1 MKHKYFKSFS
11 FYSFVI
17 TLLSIVFGFS
27 NLNAQINF
35 DQSNLDLNGFPSF
48 QSGITALEF
57 GPDGKLYV
65 AEYTGAIK
73 ILTVEK
79 VAANNYIVQDMEILN
94 ALADIQNHNDDGTLN
109 SSTQRETTGIRVVG
123 TALEPVIYVSSSDIR
138 IGGDVNKGDTNL
150 DTNSGII
157 TRFTQNGTGWT
168 VVDIVRG
175 LPRSEE
181 NHATNGIQF
190 TTIGG
195 IDYLLVAQGGHT
207 NGGGPSNNF
216 AFITEYA
223 LSGAVLSINLTA
235 LEAMPISDDNGRNFI
250 YDLPTVDDP
259 TRANA
264 NGIEDPNDLSY
275 NGVDINDPFGGN
287 DGLNQAKLV
296 QGGPVQIFSPGYRN
310 AYDLVITQS
319 GAVYVTDNGAN
330 VGWGGFPI
338 NEGTPFVNNDY
349 DPNET
354 GGGGISNPAPDGE
367 YINNLDHLELITTNV
382 QNYIF
387 GSYYGGHPNPIRAN
401 PSGAGL
407 YTDDGTN
414 AVFRTKIY
422 DPNADG
428 TDPNTTAN
436 IAEAL
441 PADWPPVPVNLAN
454 PVEGDWRGP
463 GLPNPEGDVDAII
476 TGWGTNT
483 NAIVEYTA
491 GNFEGVM
498 EGDLLAGVNTGVVRR
513 VELEPDGTLETLSS
527 NFLTGLGGN
536 ALGLTAQSEGD
547 IFPGTIWTGTLNGKL
562 IIIEPADAIDCIDP
576 ADPLYDAL
584 ADYDNDGYTNQ
595 DEVDN
600 GTEPCNGGSQP
611 NDFDKSAGAPF
622 VSDLNDPDD
631 DNDGI
636 ADSEDPFQLGDPE
649 SAGSDAFMLP
659 IQNDLLNDQQG
670 IGGIFGLGMTGLMN
684 NGNTGPNWLDWIDR
698 RAEEGAPYDPNEPNI
713 NDVVGG
719 APGIMTSH
727 MRWGTAKGTSNDQEK
742 AYQMGVQVSE
752 ATGNFT
758 VETWMKNFDSNLQLY
773 GNTSAVG
780 GELGLFLGT
789 GFQDNF
795 VQFVIS
801 QDGLSAVQEINDVL
815 DTANAL
821 FLPLAEIDRPSSN
834 LFLYIDVN
842 PVTGVLQ
849 FDYKIEDGIKQTLGT
864 ITATGNTLAAIQ
876 NANTDLAV
884 GFIGTS
890 NTVGVELEG
899 SWEYL
904 KVSTNIP
911 SVVTDIPDL
920 TRYINSNDDVIE
932 LDNYFDDNGGVSNL
946 IYSVQN
952 NSNPSIGAVVN
963 GNELTLSYP
972 GASAIS
978 NITIRATDAE
988 SNNVEQTFEV
998 NVTDSPI
1005 VLYRVNAGGPQLT
1018 ATDGDIDWEQDT
1030 KANNSAYLV
1039 NAGSNQAFAF
1049 NANSGPS
1056 VPTTTP
1062 NTIFKTER
1070 ADSAPGAP
1078 NMTYSFPVSQSGNYE
1093 VRLYMGNG
1101 WEGTS
1106 AAEQRLF
1113 DIQIEGLTYP
1123 ALDNIDLSGTYGHEV
1138 GTLISH
1144 IIPVSDGQI
1153 DIVFLHGAIE
1163 NPMINGIE
1171 ILDASDSET
1180 PIYVADIA
1188 NQRTPVGEQLD
1199 GSLNVICF
1207 GGDGNKSYAAEGLP
1221 PGLVIEPTNGQIGG
1235 TAEVGAELNSPYTV
1249 TITVDD
1255 EDGLTSD
1262 AVSITF
1268 DWVIYEAFSYRVN
1281 VGGNLVTATDTATDW
1296 KFNNT
1301 NGAYTSSMYSV
1312 NTGFSINAL
1321 LQYNKKH
1328 STVPAYIDNT
1338 TFDGIF
1344 GRERYDAVGGEEMEF
1359 KFPLE
1364 NGDYMVNVY
1373 LGNSYEPANE
1383 IGDRIFDISLEGTV
1397 VENDLDI
1404 IAEFGHLKAG
1414 MLSFPVTLSD
1424 GELNLEFLHGVAE
1437 NPILSAIEIIEIDAA
1452 NPTMSIAAIANQTS
1466 DIDAV
1471 VDITASASGG
1481 NAAEDFIYYISGQ
1494 PDGISINSATG
1505 QITGTIATTAS
1516 VGGPNNNGAH
1526 EVVVTAVKR
1535 GSASA
1540 STVFNWNIA
1549 STWVDKDEDE
1559 NYTARHENSF
1569 VQAGDKFYLMGGR
1582 ENAST
1587 IDVYDYT
1594 SDSWN
1599 SLVDSAPFEFNHFQA
1614 TEYQGLIWVIGSFKD
1629 NAFPT
1634 ETPAE
1639 YVWAFDPA
1647 NEEWIQGPEIPTN
1660 RRRGS
1665 AGLVM
1670 YNNKFYVV
1678 AGNTQGHDGGY
1689 VSYFDEYDPATG
1701 IWTPLTDA
1709 PRERDHFAAVVIAD
1723 KLYVSGGRLSGGAGG
1738 VFAPTIDEVD
1748 VYDFTSESWATLPAG
1763 QNIPT
1768 PRGGSS
1774 AVNFNDKLMVIG
1786 GESETAGPALTTV
1799 EEYDPLSQ
1807 TWTTLPGLNFP
1818 RHGTQAIVSGNGIFI
1833 TAGSPV
1839 QGGDN
1844 QKNMEYYG
1852 EDAPVGSPSVA
1863 SDFTIADGLLIADG
1877 ETETIDLDIENG
1889 NVGVIITSMVISGTN
1904 ASDFSIVSGELTN
1917 QLLNP
1922 NTTHP
1927 IEISLFG
1934 TGDNRSAVLTITYG
1948 NGTTKEITLS
1958 NAVNVPEITDPG
1970 TQNNSEGDVV
1980 SLQIDAIGACT
1991 DETYSATGL
2000 PAGLTIDADTGLI
2013 TGTVS
2018 NGGSGTGA
2026 YQEDNGLV
2034 VIEMENLT
2042 YGGNWSEQTAES
2054 GYTGSGYLFNSVD
2067 SFNTP
2072 GVGTIT
2078 TEVEIT
2084 TPGVYRF
2091 QWYNNI
2097 GIIAA
2102 TAASTEHNDA
2112 WLRFGGAD
2120 DFYGAKNVDGSGG
2133 IVYPKG
2139 LGKTPEVEGASA
2151 DGWLKVYTN
2160 TLDWSWSTKTSD
2172 NDAHWVFVEFDNAG
2186 TYTMEIS
2193 SRSDGHLI
2201 DRVALHLVSQNY
2213 DEAQL
2218 FAAAESVQGGGT
2230 NGASGDSPYDV
2241 EVTVTDDCSPSQSN
2255 TVEFV
2260 WNIGEAGNDAPV
2272 AVLESNVISGDAPLT
2287 VNFTGSN
2294 STDDTG
2300 VVEYLWDF
2308 KDGSPT
2314 EAIANPTHTFNT
2326 PGTYEV
2332 ELTVSDGVL
2341 TNTGTLT
2348 ITVNTPANEAPLV
2361 TNPGDQN
2368 NVVGDIVSLQI
2379 IATDADGLI
2388 YSAMNLPDGLTIDVS
2403 AGLISGTITAG
2414 ASANSPFAVDVT
2426 VTDDGSPSE
2435 SSTVSFVWNVTAV
2448 ATNTAPVVTNPGDQ
2462 NGVEGNVV
2470 SLQIEAT
2477 DGEDD
2482 SMTYTASNLP
2492 DGLSIDMSTGLISGT
2507 ITTGA
2512 SANSPFAVDVIVTD
2526 DGSPTEASTIS
2537 FTWTVTDVVVN
2548 LAPVVTNPG
2557 DQNGVEGDVVSLQIE
2572 AVDGEGDGMAYAATN
2587 LPDGLTMDMSTGLIS
2602 GTIAA
2607 GASTNSPFAVDVT
2620 VTDDGSPS
2628 ESNTISFVWNVTDV
2642 AVNLAPVVT
2651 NPGEQNGVEGDV
2663 VSLQIEATDVED
2675 DVLTYTA
2682 SSLPTGLSID
2692 MSTGL
2697 ISGTI
2702 EAGASANSPFAVDIT
2717 VTDDGSPSESSTVS
2731 FVWNVT
2737 DVAVNLAPVVTNLGE
2752 QNGVEGDIVSL
2763 QIEATDVEDDAMTYT
2778 ASNLPAGLSIDMS
2791 TGLIS
2796 GTIEAGASANS
2807 PFAVNVTVTD
2817 DGIPSEASTVSFVWN
2832 VTDVIV
2838 VVNEAPVVTNPGAQ
2852 SGMEGEEVS
2861 FQILATD
2868 DDDLTFTA
2876 DNLPDGLTIDPSTGL
2891 ISGTIAAGASVNSP
2905 YAVIVTVTDDGSPS
2919 ESSTVNFNWNINQN
2933 ETYDATMDNMVISP
2947 NPASENAQVFINLE
2961 VPAPLLGI
2969 YIYDTSGRLVKTY
2982 EYLESFNGN
2991 GSYELYIGDLRNEIY
3006 TVYAYVQG
3014 VDTPLVKKLVVR
3026 N

>member
-1 MKHKYFKSFS
+1 MKQNYFKSFLLNVLML
-11 FYSFVI
+11 FVLGI
-17 TLLSIVFGFS
+17 TQM
-27 NLNAQINF
+27 NAQVNF
-35 DQSNLDLNGFPSF
+35 DQSTLDINGFDSF
-48 QSGITALEF
+48 DSGITALEF

-73 ILTVEK
+73 ILTVDK
-79 VAANNYIVQDMEILN
+79 QAANTYVVTDMEVLN
-94 ALADIQNHNDDGTLN
+94 SITDIQNHNDDGTL
-109 SSTQRETTGIRVVG
+109 SSLTERETTGIRVVG
-123 TALEPVIYVSSSDIR
+123 TAQNPIIYVSSSDIR
-138 IGGDVNKGDTNL
+138 IGGDTDKGDTNL

-157 TRFTQNGTGWT
+157 TRITKTGSVWT
-168 VVDIVRG
+168 AVDIVRG

-190 TTIGG
+190 VTIGG

-223 LSGAVLSINLTA
+223 LSGAILSINLTA
-235 LEAMPISDDNGRNFI
+235 LNALPILTDGNGRNYI
-250 YDLPTVDDP
+250 YDIPTVDDP
-259 TRANA
+259 TRGNA
-264 NGIEDPNDLSY
+264 NGITDPNDLSY
-275 NGVDINDPFGGN
+275 NGIDINDPFGGN

-296 QGGPVQIFSPGYRN
+296 EGGPVQIFAPGYRN

-319 GAVYVTDNGAN
+319 GAVYVTENGAN
-330 VGWGGFPI
+330 VGWGGFPV
-338 NEGTPFVNNDY
+338 NEGTAFVNNDY

-367 YINNLDHLELITTNV
+367 YINNLDHLELITTDI
-382 QNYIF
+382 QNYDF

-401 PSGAGL
+401 PVSAGL
-407 YTDDGTN
+407 YTVDGTN
-414 AVFRTKIY
+414 AFFRTKTY

-436 IAEAL
+436 TAEAL
-441 PADWPPVPVNLAN
+441 PADWPPVPLDLAN

-463 GLPNPEGDVDAII
+463 GLPNPEGPVDAVIAI
-476 TGWGTNT
+476 WGTNT

-491 GNFEGVM
+491 GNFEGAM

-513 VELEPDGTLETLSS
+513 VELEPNGSLETLSS
-527 NFLTGLGGN
+527 NFITGLGGN
-536 ALGLTAQSEGD
+536 ALGLTAQGESD
-547 IFPGTIWTGTLNGKL
+547 IFPGTIWTGTLNGNL

-576 ADPLYDAL
+576 ADPLYDPF

-600 GTEPCNGGSQP
+600 GTQPCNGGSQP

-631 DNDGI
+631 DNDSI
-636 ADSEDPFQLGDPE
+636 ADSDDPFQLGNPE
-649 SAGSDAFMLP
+649 SGGSDAFTLP

-684 NGNTGPNWLDWIDR
+684 NGDTGPNWLDWIDR
-698 RAEEGAPYDPNEPNI
+698 RAEEGDPYDPNEPNI

-742 AYQMGVQVSE
+742 AYQMGVQVSD

-758 VETWMKNFDSNLQLY
+758 IETWMKNFDSNLQLY
-773 GNTSAVG
+773 GNNSAVG

-795 VQFVIS
+795 VQFVIT
-801 QDGLSAVQEINDVL
+801 QDGLSAIQEVNDVL

-821 FLPLAEIDRPSSN
+821 FMPLAEIDRPSVN

-849 FDYKIEDGIKQTLGT
+849 FDYKIENGIKQTLGT
-864 ITATGNTLAAIQ
+864 ITATGSTLAAIQ
-876 NANTDLAV
+876 DANTDLAV

-899 SWEYL
+899 TWEYL

-911 SVVTDIPDL
+911 SIVAELPDL

-932 LDNYFDDNGGVSNL
+932 LDNYFDDNDGVSNL
-946 IYSVQN
+946 TYSVED
-952 NSNPSIGAVVN
+952 NSNSSVGAVVN
-963 GNELTLSYP
+963 GNQLTLTYP
-972 GASAIS
+972 GVSAIS

-988 SNNVEQTFEV
+988 SNIVEQNFEV

-1005 VLYRVNAGGPQLT
+1005 VLYRVNAGGPELT
-1018 ATDGDIDWEQDT
+1018 ATDGDINWEADST
-1030 KANNSAYLV
+1030 SNNSAYLV
-1039 NAGSNQAFAF
+1039 TAGSNQTFSF
-1049 NANSGPS
+1049 NANGGAS
-1056 VPTTTP
+1056 VPNTTP
-1062 NTIFKTER
+1062 NEIFKTER

-1078 NMTYSFPVSQSGNYE
+1078 NMTYSFPVTQSGNYE
-1093 VRLYMGNG
+1093 VRLYMANG
-1101 WEGTS
+1101 WVGTS
-1106 AAEQRLF
+1106 EAEQRLF
-1113 DIQIEGLTYP
+1113 DVQIEGLTYP

-1138 GTLISH
+1138 GTVISH
-1144 IIPVSDGQI
+1144 IVPVNDGVI
-1153 DIVFLHGAIE
+1153 DLTFIHGIIE
-1163 NPMINGIE
+1163 NPIINGIE

-1180 PIYVADIA
+1180 PIYVADID

-1199 GSLNVICF
+1199 GSLNVLAF
-1207 GGDGNKSYAAEGLP
+1207 GGDGNLNYTAVGLP

-1235 TAEVGAELNSPYTV
+1235 TVEAGAELNSPYTV
-1249 TITVDD
+1249 TITIDD
-1255 EDGLTSD
+1255 NDGLTND
-1262 AVSITF
+1262 AVVITF
-1268 DWVIYEAFSYRVN
+1268 DWIIFEAFSYRVN
-1281 VGGNLVTATDTATDW
+1281 VGGDLVTATDTATDW

-1312 NTGFSINAL
+1312 NTGFSINSL
-1321 LQYNKKH
+1321 LEFNKKH

-1338 TFDGIF
+1338 TFNGIF
-1344 GRERYDAVGGEEMEF
+1344 ARERYDAADGEEMEF
-1359 KFPLE
+1359 IFPLE
-1364 NGDYMVNVY
+1364 NGDYVVNVY
-1373 LGNSYEPANE
+1373 LGNSFEPANE
-1383 IGDRIFDISLEGTV
+1383 VGDRVFDISLEGV
-1397 VENDLDI
+1397 VVQNDLDI
-1404 IAEFGHLKAG
+1404 IAEFGHLRAG
-1414 MLSFPVTLSD
+1414 MLSYPVTVND
-1424 GELNLEFLHGVAE
+1424 GELNLEFLHGVE
-1437 NPILSAIEIIEIDAA
+1437 NPILSAIEIFEINAA
-1452 NPTMSIAAIANQTS
+1452 NPTLSITTISNQVS

-1471 VDITASASGG
+1471 VDFTASAAGGDSG
-1481 NAAEDFIYYISGQ
+1481 EDLIYYISGQ
-1494 PDGISINSATG
+1494 PDGISINSVTG
-1505 QITGTIATTAS
+1505 QVTGTIEATAS

-1526 EVVVTAVKR
+1526 EVVVTAVRR
-1535 GSASA
+1535 GSAPA
-1540 STVFNWNIA
+1540 STTFNWNIA

-1647 NEEWIQGPEIPTN
+1647 NEEWIQGPEIPAN

-1670 YNNKFYVV
+1670 YNDKFYVV
-1678 AGNTQGHDGGY
+1678 AGNTQGHEGGY

-1701 IWTPLTDA
+1701 VWTPLTDA
-1709 PRERDHFAAVVIAD
+1709 PRERDHFAAVVIDD
-1723 KLYVSGGRLSGGAGG
+1723 KLYVSGGRLSGNAGG
-1738 VFAPTIDEVD
+1738 YFAPTISEVD
-1748 VYDFTSESWATLPAG
+1748 VYDFTSQSWSTLPAG

-1807 TWTTLPGLNFP
+1807 TWTTLPGLNYP

-1877 ETETIDLDIENG
+1877 ETETIDLNIENG
-1889 NVGVIITSMVISGTN
+1889 NVGVIITSMVISGAN

-1917 QLLNP
+1917 QLLNA
-1922 NTTHP
+1922 NSTHP
-1927 IEISLFG
+1927 IEISLSG
-1934 TGDNRSAVLTITYG
+1934 TGDNRSALLTITYG

-1980 SLQIDAIGACT
+1980 SLQIDATGACT

-2000 PAGLTIDADTGLI
+2000 PAGLSIDSDTGLI
-2013 TGTVS
+2013 SGTVS
-2018 NGGSGTGA
+2018 NGGAGTGA
-2026 YQEDNGLV
+2026 YQENNGLV

-2042 YGGNWSEQTAES
+2042 YGANWTEETTEP

-2072 GVGTIT
+2072 GVGTIST
-2078 TEVEIT
+2078 QVEIT

-2097 GIIAA
+2097 GIIAPSVP
-2102 TAASTEHNDA
+2102 STEHNDA
-2112 WLRFGGAD
+2112 WLRFNDAN

-2193 SRSDGHLI
+2193 SRSNGHLI

-2218 FAAAESVQGGGT
+2218 FAAAESTQGSIT
-2230 NGASGDSPYDV
+2230 NGASEESPYDV

-2255 TVEFV
+2255 TIEFV
-2260 WNIGEAGNDAPV
+2260 WNVGEAGNAAPV
-2272 AVLESNVISGDAPLT
+2272 ALIESDVISGDAILT
-2287 VNFTGSN
+2287 VNFTGDN
-2294 STDDTG
+2294 SSDDTG
-2300 VVEYLWDF
+2300 IVEYLWDF

-2314 EAIANPTHTFNT
+2314 DATANPVHDFDT
-2326 PGTYEV
+2326 PGVYEV

-2341 TNTGTLT
+2341 TNTETLT
-2348 ITVNTPANEAPLV
+2348 ITVNAPANEAPVV
-2361 TNPGDQN
+2361 TNPGDQAG
-2368 NVVGDIVSLQI
+2368 VEGDIVSLQI
-2379 IATDADGLI
+2379 IATDSDALA
-2388 YSAMNLPDGLTIDVS
+2388 YSATNLPDGLTIDTTT
-2403 AGLISGTITAG
+2403 GLISGTITAG
-2414 ASANSPFAVDVT
+2414 ASADSPFAVTVT

-2435 SSTVSFVWNVTAV
+2435 
-2448 ATNTAPVVTNPGDQ
+2448 
-2462 NGVEGNVV
+2462 E
-2470 SLQIEAT
+2470 
-2477 DGEDD
+2477 
-2482 SMTYTASNLP
+2482 
-2492 DGLSIDMSTGLISGT
+2492 SI
-2507 ITTGA
+2507 
-2512 SANSPFAVDVIVTD
+2512 
-2526 DGSPTEASTIS
+2526 IS
-2537 FTWTVTDVVVN
+2537 FTWTVTDVTVN

-2572 AVDGEGDGMAYAATN
+2572 ATDGEDDNITFAATN
-2587 LPDGLTMDMSTGLIS
+2587 LPDGLTIDTTTGLIN
-2602 GTIAA
+2602 GTITA
-2607 GASTNSPFAVDVT
+2607 GASADSPFAVTVT

-2628 ESNTISFVWNVTDV
+2628 EESTVSFNWTVTDV

-2651 NPGEQNGVEGDV
+2651 NPGDQNGVEEDVVSLQIEATDAEDDNMTYTATNLPDGLTIDMTTGLISGTIEAGASTNSPFAVTVTVTDDGSPSEESTISFTWTVTDVAVNLAPVVTNPGDQNGVEGDV
-2663 VSLQIEATDVED
+2663 VSLQIEATDAED
-2675 DVLTYTA
+2675 DNLTYTA
-2682 SSLPTGLSID
+2682 TNLPDGLMID
-2692 MSTGL
+2692 VTSGL
-2697 ISGTI
+2697 ISGTV
-2702 EAGASANSPFAVDIT
+2702 EAGVSANSPFVVNIT
-2717 VTDDGSPSESSTVS
+2717 VTDDGNPSEEST
-2731 FVWNVT
+2731 
-2737 DVAVNLAPVVTNLGE
+2737 
-2752 QNGVEGDIVSL
+2752 I
-2763 QIEATDVEDDAMTYT
+2763 
-2778 ASNLPAGLSIDMS
+2778 
-2791 TGLIS
+2791 
-2796 GTIEAGASANS
+2796 
-2807 PFAVNVTVTD
+2807 
-2817 DGIPSEASTVSFVWN
+2817 SFVWN

-2838 VVNEAPVVTNPGAQ
+2838 VINEAPEVTIPGAQ
-2852 SGMEGEEVS
+2852 GGMEGEEIS

-2868 DDDLTFTA
+2868 DDNLTFTA
-2876 DNLPDGLTIDPSTGL
+2876 TNLPDGLTIDPSTGL

-2905 YAVIVTVTDDGSPS
+2905 YEVMVTVTDDGSPS
-2919 ESSTVNFNWNINQN
+2919 ESSTITFDWTISQN

-3006 TVYAYVQG
+3006 TVYAYIQG
-3014 VDTPLVKKLVVR
+3014 VDIPLVKKLVVR

>member
-1 MKHKYFKSFS
+1 MKHNYFKSLFFNLFILFS
-11 FYSFVI
+11 FGINQANAQEVNFDLSTLDFDGNGSALASTSLMWGLDGRLYFSEYPGTIKALTIERVGDSNFKVTNTEVI
-17 TLLSIVFGFS
+17 TG
-27 NLNAQINF
+27 IN
-35 DQSNLDLNGFPSF
+35 
-48 QSGITALEF
+48 
-57 GPDGKLYV
+57 
-65 AEYTGAIK
+65 
-73 ILTVEK
+73 
-79 VAANNYIVQDMEILN
+79 
-94 ALADIQNHNDDGTLN
+94 DIQNHNDDGSED
-109 SSTQRETTGIRVVG
+109 SSIYRETTGITLAG
-123 TALEPVIYVSSSDIR
+123 TAEFPIIYATSSDFR
-138 IGGDVNKGDTNL
+138 VGGGVTGGEGDTGL

-157 TRFTQNGTGWT
+157 TRFTWNGTTWD

-181 NHATNGIQF
+181 NHATNGLEF
-190 TTIGG
+190 VTIGG
-195 IDYLLVAQGGHT
+195 IDYLIVAQGGHT
-207 NGGGPSNNF
+207 NGGSPSLSFNY
-216 AFITEYA
+216 AMEYA
-223 LSGAVLSINLTA
+223 LSGAILSVNLDQIGT
-235 LEAMPISDDNGRNFI
+235 MPILNDNGRNYI
-250 YDLPTVDDP
+250 YDIPTLDDP
-259 TRANA
+259 TRPNV
-264 NGIEDPNDLSY
+264 NGITDPNNPAYD
-275 NGVDINDPFGGN
+275 GIDVNDPFGGN
-287 DGLNQAKLV
+287 DGLNQAMIV
-296 QGGPVQIFSPGYRN
+296 VGGPVQIFSPGYRN
-310 AYDLVITQS
+310 AYDLVVTES
-319 GAVYVTDNGAN
+319 GAVYVTDNGPN
-330 VGWGGFPI
+330 GSWGGFPE
-338 NEGTPFVNNDY
+338 NEGMSGTVTNNY
-349 DPNET
+349 VPGEPGSSSSS
-354 GGGGISNPAPDGE
+354 GGEQI
-367 YINNLDHLELITTNV
+367 INDDHLHLITTDI
-382 QNYIF
+382 QNYVF
-387 GSYYGGHPNPIRAN
+387 GSYYGGHPNPVRAN
-401 PSGAGL
+401 PTGAGL
-407 YTDDGTN
+407 YTTPSATTN
-414 AVFRTKIY
+414 SDAVFRTLVY
-422 DPNADG
+422 DPDG
-428 TDPNTTAN
+428 STPNSTTNPNLGLPANWPPVQTAN
-436 IAEAL
+436 I
-441 PADWPPVPVNLAN
+441 
-454 PVEGDWRGP
+454 VEGDWRGP
-463 GLPNPEGDVDAII
+463 GIDNPDGPEDDII
-476 TGWGTNT
+476 TIWDTNT
-483 NAIVEYTA
+483 NGIDEYTA
-491 GNFEGVM
+491 DNFGLAM
-498 EGDLLAGVNTGVVRR
+498 KGDLIAGSDDSLLRR
-513 VELEPDGTLETLSS
+513 VELNTDGSLETLTSAFAS
-527 NFLTGLGGN
+527 NLGGN
-536 ALGLTAQSEGD
+536 ALGITCNSNTD
-547 IFPGTIWTGTLNGKL
+547 PFPGTIWVGIFSGSAEDTNSTSKILVL
-562 IIIEPADAIDCIDP
+562 EPADLVDCVDP
-576 ADPLYDAL
+576 SDPEYDPL
-584 ADYDNDGYTNQ
+584 ADYDEDGYTNQ

-611 NDFDKSAGAPF
+611 EDFDKSAGAPF
-622 VSDLNDPDD
+622 VSNLNDLDD

-636 ADSEDPFQLGDPE
+636 NDDVDPFQLGNPTD
-649 SAGSDAFMLP
+649 SGSDAFTIPFVNELFS
-659 IQNDLLNDQQG
+659 DTSL
-670 IGGIFGLGMTGLMN
+670 GGYRGLGLTGFMN
-684 NGNTGPNWLDWIDR
+684 NGDANPNWQNWIDR
-698 RAEEGAPYDPNEPNI
+698 DGDPNDPNP
-713 NDVVGG
+713 NDVLGG
-719 APGIMTSH
+719 AAGAMIINWTS
-727 MRWGTAKGTSNDQEK
+727 GTALGTTNNQEK
-742 AYQMGVQVSE
+742 GYQYGVQVDQN
-752 ATGNFT
+752 TDVFT
-758 VETWMKNFDSNLQLY
+758 VTSSMVGFDGPLQLY
-773 GNTSAVG
+773 GNTDAPD
-780 GELGLFLGT
+780 GELGIFIGDGT
-789 GFQDNF
+789 QSNYIKM
-795 VQFVIS
+795 VIT
-801 QDGLSAVQEINDVL
+801 QDGVSILQEVNDVIQSTQ
-815 DTANAL
+815 D
-821 FLPLAEIDRPSSN
+821 II
-834 LFLYIDVN
+834 IDVN
-842 PVTGVLQ
+842 NRPDSIVFYFVVNPANGEVICQYSFTSG
-849 FDYKIEDGIKQTLGT
+849 GTRQTVGT
-864 ITATGNTLAAIQ
+864 LTATGNILTALQ
-876 NANTDLAV
+876 QSTTDLAV
-884 GFIGTS
+884 GIIGTS
-890 NTVGVELEG
+890 NEIGKEIGVTYDFLNVLD
-899 SWEYL
+899 SKPFVL
-904 KVSTNIP
+904 A
-911 SVVTDIPDL
+911 DIPDL
-920 TRYINSNDDVIE
+920 DRYINSNDETIE
-932 LDNYFDDNGGVSNL
+932 LDNFFGDDNGVSNL
-946 IYSVQN
+946 TYSIEN
-952 NSNPSIGAVVN
+952 NTDTNVGAVIN

-972 GASAIS
+972 AISALS
-978 NITIRATDAE
+978 NITIRATDLDL
-988 SNNVEQTFEV
+988 NFVEQTFEV
-998 NVTDSPI
+998 NVTDSPF
-1005 VLYRVNAGGPQLT
+1005 VFYRVNTGGPQIT
-1018 ATDGDIDWEQDT
+1018 AIDGDIDWEGDT
-1030 KANNSAYLV
+1030 QGSNSAYLA
-1039 NAGSNQAFAF
+1039 NAGTNQTFSF
-1049 NANSGPS
+1049 DANGGVD

-1062 NTIFKTER
+1062 NQIFKTER

-1106 AAEQRLF
+1106 AAAQRLF
-1113 DIQIEGLTYP
+1113 DVQIEGLTYP
-1123 ALDNIDLSGTYGHEV
+1123 ALDDIDLSGTYGHEV
-1138 GTLISH
+1138 GTVISH
-1144 IIPVSDGQI
+1144 IVPVTDGTI
-1153 DIVFLHGAIE
+1153 NIVFVHGAIE

-1188 NQRTPVGEQLD
+1188 NQRTPVGEQLN
-1199 GSLNVICF
+1199 GSLAVTAF
-1207 GGDGNKSYAAEGLP
+1207 GGDGNKNYAAVGLP

-1235 TAEVGAELNSPYTV
+1235 TVEAGAELNSPYTV

-1255 EDGLTSD
+1255 NDGLTSD
-1262 AVSITF
+1262 AVTITF
-1268 DWVIYEAFSYRVN
+1268 DWIIFEAFSYRVN
-1281 VGGNLVTATDTATDW
+1281 VGGDLVTATDEATDW

-1301 NGAYTSSMYSV
+1301 NGAYTSNMYSV

-1321 LQYNKKH
+1321 LEFNKKH

-1344 GRERYDAVGGEEMEF
+1344 GRERYDNADGDEMEF
-1359 KFPLE
+1359 IFPLE
-1364 NGDYMVNVY
+1364 NGDYVVNIY

-1383 IGDRIFDISLEGTV
+1383 IGDRIFDISLEGTI

-1404 IAEFGHLKAG
+1404 ITEFGHLRAG
-1414 MLSFPVTLSD
+1414 MLSYPVTLND
-1424 GELNLEFLHGVAE
+1424 GEMNLEFLHGVE
-1437 NPILSAIEIIEIDAA
+1437 NPILSAIEILEIDTA
-1452 NPTMSIAAIANQTS
+1452 NPTLSIASIANQTS

-1471 VDITASASGG
+1471 IDFTASASGG
-1481 NAAEDFIYYISGQ
+1481 DSGEDLIYYISGQ

-1505 QITGTIATTAS
+1505 QVTGTIATTAS
-1516 VGGPNNNGAH
+1516 AGGPNNNGAH
-1526 EVVVTAVKR
+1526 EVVVTAVRK
-1535 GSASA
+1535 GSAPA

-1614 TEYQGLIWVIGSFKD
+1614 TEYQGLIWIIGSFKD
-1629 NAFPT
+1629 NAYPT

-1647 NEEWIQGPEIPTN
+1647 DEEWIQGPEIPAN

-1670 YNNKFYVV
+1670 YNDKFYVV

-1701 IWTPLTDA
+1701 VWTPLTDA
-1709 PRERDHFAAVVIAD
+1709 PRERDHFAAVVIGD
-1723 KLYVSGGRLSGGAGG
+1723 KLYVSGGRLSGGVGG
-1738 VFAPTIDEVD
+1738 VFAPTINEVD
-1748 VYDFTSESWATLPAG
+1748 VYDFTGQSWTTLPAG

-1807 TWTTLPGLNFP
+1807 TWTTLPGLNYP

-1863 SDFTIADGLLIADG
+1863 SEFTIADGLLIADG

-1904 ASDFSIVSGELTN
+1904 ASDFSIESGELTN

-1927 IEISLFG
+1927 IEISLSG

-1991 DETYSATGL
+1991 DETYSVTGL

-2034 VIEMENLT
+2034 IVEMENLT
-2042 YGGNWSEQTAES
+2042 YGGNWTEETAEA
-2054 GYTGSGYLFNSVD
+2054 GYTGSGYLLNSVD

-2102 TAASTEHNDA
+2102 TAASSEHNDA

-2218 FAAAESVQGGGT
+2218 FAAAESAQGGGT

-2435 SSTVSFVWNVTAV
+2435 SSTASFVWNVTAV

-2607 GASTNSPFAVDVT
+2607 GASANSPFALDVT

-2663 VSLQIEATDVED
+2663 VSLQIETTDVED
-2675 DVLTYTA
+2675 DVMTYTA
-2682 SSLPTGLSID
+2682 SSLPAGLSID

-2702 EAGASANSPFAVDIT
+2702 EAGTSANSPFAVDIT

-2752 QNGVEGDIVSL
+2752 QNGVEGDVVSL
-2763 QIEATDVEDDAMTYT
+2763 QIEAIDGEDDGMTFT
-2778 ASNLPAGLSIDMS
+2778 ASNLPGGLSIDMS

-2817 DGIPSEASTVSFVWN
+2817 DGSPSEASTVSFVWN

-2861 FQILATD
+2861 FLILATD

-2969 YIYDTSGRLVKTY
+2969 YIYDTSGRLVKIN

>member
-1 MKHKYFKSFS
+1 ML
-11 FYSFVI
+11 FVI
-17 TLLSIVFGFS
+17 GLSQM
-27 NLNAQINF
+27 NAQINF
-35 DQSNLDLNGFPSF
+35 DQSTLDVNGFDSF
-48 QSGITALEF
+48 DSGITALEF

-73 ILTVEK
+73 ILTVDK
-79 VAANNYIVQDMEILN
+79 QAANSYIVTDMEILN
-94 ALADIQNHNDDGTLN
+94 SITDIQNHNDDGTV
-109 SSTQRETTGIRVVG
+109 SSLTARETTGIRVVG
-123 TALEPVIYVSSSDIR
+123 TAQNPIIYVSSSDIR
-138 IGGDVNKGDTNL
+138 IGGDTNKGDTNL

-157 TRFTQNGTGWT
+157 TRITKTGSVWT
-168 VVDIVRG
+168 AVDIVRG

-190 TTIGG
+190 ITIGG

-235 LEAMPISDDNGRNFI
+235 LDALPILTDSDGRNFI

-259 TRANA
+259 TRNNA
-264 NGIEDPNDLSY
+264 NGIEDPNDPTY
-275 NGVDINDPFGGN
+275 DGVDINDPFGGN

-296 QGGPVQIFSPGYRN
+296 PGGPVQIFSPGYRN
-310 AYDLVITQS
+310 AYDLVITQT
-319 GAVYVTDNGAN
+319 GAVYITDNGAN
-330 VGWGGFPI
+330 VGWGGFPV
-338 NEGTPFVNNDY
+338 NEGTAFVNNDY

-367 YINNLDHLELITTNV
+367 YINNLDHLELITSDV
-382 QNYIF
+382 QNYTF

-401 PSGAGL
+401 PVSAGL

-414 AVFRTKIY
+414 AFFRTKTY

-428 TDPNTTAN
+428 SDPNTTAN
-436 IAEAL
+436 TAEAL

-463 GLPNPEGDVDAII
+463 GLPNPEGPVDAII

-483 NAIVEYTA
+483 NAIVEYTS
-491 GNFEGVM
+491 GNFDGAM
-498 EGDLLAGVNTGVVRR
+498 EGDLLAGVNTGVIRR
-513 VELEPDGTLETLSS
+513 VELEPDGSLETLSN
-527 NFLTGLGGN
+527 NFITGIGGN
-536 ALGLTAQSEGD
+536 ALGLTAQGEGD
-547 IFPGTIWTGTLNGKL
+547 IFPGTIWTGTLNGSL

-576 ADPLYDAL
+576 ADPLYDPL

-611 NDFDKSAGAPF
+611 DDFDKSAGAPF
-622 VSDLNDPDD
+622 ISNLNDSDD

-636 ADSEDPFQLGDPE
+636 ADSDDPFQLGDPE
-649 SAGSDAFMLP
+649 SGGSDAFTLP

-698 RAEEGAPYDPNEPNI
+698 RAEEGDPYDPNEPND
-713 NDVVGG
+713 NDVLGG

-742 AYQMGVQVSE
+742 AYQMGVQVSN

-758 VETWMKNFDSNLQLY
+758 IETWMKNFDSNLQLY

-795 VQFVIS
+795 VQFVIT
-801 QDGLSAVQEINDVL
+801 QDGLSAIQEVNDVL

-821 FLPLAEIDRPSSN
+821 FLPLAEVDRPSSN

-842 PVTGVLQ
+842 PVTGDLR
-849 FDYKIEDGIKQTLGT
+849 FDYKIENGIKQTLGT
-864 ITATGNTLAAIQ
+864 ITATGSTLAAIQ

-890 NTVGVELEG
+890 NTTGVELEG

-904 KVSTNIP
+904 KVSTNVP
-911 SVVTDIPDL
+911 SIVAQLPDL

-932 LDNYFDDNGGVSNL
+932 LDNYFDDNDGVSNL
-946 IYSVQN
+946 IYSLED
-952 NSNPSIGAVVN
+952 NSNTAVGAVIN
-963 GNELTLSYP
+963 GNELTINYP
-972 GASAIS
+972 GTAEIT
-978 NITIRATDAE
+978 NITIRATDEE
-988 SNNVEQTFEV
+988 SNIIEQSFEV

-1005 VLYRVNAGGPQLT
+1005 VLYRVNAGGPQI
-1018 ATDGDIDWEQDT
+1018 AAIDGDIDWDEDT
-1030 KANNSAYLV
+1030 QSSNSTYLTT
-1039 NAGSNQAFAF
+1039 AGSNQNFSFDA
-1049 NANSGPS
+1049 NAGAS
-1056 VPTTTP
+1056 VPNTTP
-1062 NTIFKTER
+1062 NDIFKTER

-1078 NMTYSFPVSQSGNYE
+1078 NMTYSFPVTQSGNYE
-1093 VRLYMGNG
+1093 VRLYLANG

-1106 AAEQRLF
+1106 EAEQRLF
-1113 DIQIEGLTYP
+1113 DVQMEGLTYP
-1123 ALDNIDLSGTYGHEV
+1123 ALDNIDLSGTYGHEEGV
-1138 GTLISH
+1138 MISH
-1144 IIPVSDGQI
+1144 IIPVTDGNI
-1153 DIVFLHGAIE
+1153 DIVFAHGAIE
-1163 NPMINGIE
+1163 NPIINGIE
-1171 ILDASDSET
+1171 ILVASDSDT
-1180 PIYVADIA
+1180 PIYVADIEE
-1188 NQRTPVGEQLD
+1188 QRTPVGEQLD
-1199 GSLNVICF
+1199 GSLTVIAF
-1207 GGDGNKSYAAEGLP
+1207 GGDGNNKNYTAVGLP

-1235 TAEVGAELNSPYTV
+1235 TVEAGAELNSPYAV

-1255 EDGLTSD
+1255 EDGLSSD
-1262 AVSITF
+1262 AVTITF
-1268 DWVIYEAFSYRVN
+1268 DWIIFEAFSNRVN
-1281 VGGNLVTATDTATDW
+1281 VGGDLVTATDTATDW
-1296 KFNNT
+1296 KFNNN

-1321 LQYNKKH
+1321 LEFNKKH
-1328 STVPAYIDNT
+1328 STVPAYIDNA

-1344 GRERYDAVGGEEMEF
+1344 GRERYDAAGGEEMEF
-1359 KFPLE
+1359 VFPLD
-1364 NGDYMVNVY
+1364 NGDYVVNIY

-1383 IGDRIFDISLEGTV
+1383 IGDRIFDISLEGAV

-1404 IAEFGHLKAG
+1404 IDEFGHLRAG
-1414 MLSFPVTLSD
+1414 MLSYPVTLND

-1437 NPILSAIEIIEIDAA
+1437 NPILSAIEIFEINAA
-1452 NPTMSIAAIANQTS
+1452 NPTLSIATIANQTS

-1471 VDITASASGG
+1471 VDIMASASGG
-1481 NAAEDFIYYISGQ
+1481 DSAEELIYYISGQ
-1494 PDGISINSATG
+1494 PDGISINAATG

-1516 VGGPNNNGAH
+1516 TGGPNNNGAH
-1526 EVVVTAVKR
+1526 EVVVTAVR
-1535 GSASA
+1535 PGSAPA

-1647 NEEWIQGPEIPTN
+1647 NEEWIQGPEIPAN

-1709 PRERDHFAAVVIAD
+1709 PRERDHFAAVVIDD

-1738 VFAPTIDEVD
+1738 VFAPTIPEVD
-1748 VYDFTSESWATLPAG
+1748 VYDFSNESWSTLPAG

-1786 GESETAGPALTTV
+1786 GESEMAGPALTTV

-1807 TWTTLPGLNFP
+1807 TWATLPGLNHP

-1833 TAGSPV
+1833 LAGSPV

-1863 SDFTIADGLLIADG
+1863 SEVNSLDGILIADG
-1877 ETETIDLDIENG
+1877 ETEALDLNIENG
-1889 NVGVIITSMVISGTN
+1889 NVGVMITSMIISGAN
-1904 ASDFSIVSGELTN
+1904 ASDFSIDSGELTN

-1922 NTTHP
+1922 NSTHP
-1927 IEISLFG
+1927 IEITLNG
-1934 TGDNRSAVLTITYG
+1934 TGDNRSALLTITFG

-1970 TQNNSEGDVV
+1970 TQNSNEGEVV
-1980 SLQIDAIGACT
+1980 LLQIDATGACT
-1991 DETYSATGL
+1991 NEIYSATGL
-2000 PAGLTIDADTGLI
+2000 PAGLSIDPDTGEI

-2018 NGGSGTGA
+2018 NGGAGTGA
-2026 YQEDNGLV
+2026 YQENNGLV

-2042 YGGNWSEQTAES
+2042 YGPNWTEETTES

-2072 GVGTIT
+2072 GNGTIT
-2078 TEVEIT
+2078 TEVEIS
-2084 TPGVYRF
+2084 TPGIYRF

-2097 GIIAA
+2097 GIIAS
-2102 TAASTEHNDA
+2102 TNASTEHNDA
-2112 WLRFGGAD
+2112 WLRFDDAD

-2139 LGKTPEVEGASA
+2139 LGKSPEVEGASA
-2151 DGWLKVYTN
+2151 NGWLKVYTN

-2201 DRVALHLVSQNY
+2201 DRVALHLVGQNY

-2218 FAAAESVQGGGT
+2218 FAATESSQAGGSGGAAE
-2230 NGASGDSPYDV
+2230 NSPYNV

-2255 TVEFV
+2255 TIGFV
-2260 WNIGEAGNDAPV
+2260 WNVGEAGNAAPV
-2272 AVLESNVISGDAPLT
+2272 ALIESDVISGDATLT
-2287 VNFTGSN
+2287 VNFTGDN
-2294 STDDTG
+2294 SSDDTG
-2300 VVEYLWDF
+2300 IVEYLWDF

-2314 EAIANPTHTFNT
+2314 DATANPVHDFET
-2326 PGTYEV
+2326 PGVYEV

-2341 TNTGTLT
+2341 TDTDVVT
-2348 ITVNTPANEAPLV
+2348 ITVNAPANE
-2361 TNPGDQN
+2361 
-2368 NVVGDIVSLQI
+2368 
-2379 IATDADGLI
+2379 
-2388 YSAMNLPDGLTIDVS
+2388 
-2403 AGLISGTITAG
+2403 
-2414 ASANSPFAVDVT
+2414 
-2426 VTDDGSPSE
+2426 
-2435 SSTVSFVWNVTAV
+2435 
-2448 ATNTAPVVTNPGDQ
+2448 APVVTNPGDQ
-2462 NGVEGNVV
+2462 NGIEGNVV

-2477 DGEDD
+2477 DLEDD
-2482 SMTYTASNLP
+2482 NMIYTAINLP
-2492 DGLSIDMSTGLISGT
+2492 DGLTIDTTTGLISGT
-2507 ITTGA
+2507 LEAGA
-2512 SANSPFAVDVIVTD
+2512 STNSPFAVDITVTD
-2526 DGSPTEASTIS
+2526 DGSPSEASTIS
-2537 FTWTVTDVVVN
+2537 FTWTVTDVAVN

-2572 AVDGEGDGMAYAATN
+2572 AVDGEGDDMTFDATN
-2587 LPDGLTMDMSTGLIS
+2587 LPDGLTIDTTTGLIS
-2602 GTIAA
+2602 GTIIA
-2607 GASTNSPFAVDVT
+2607 GASTNSPFTVAVT

-2628 ESNTISFVWNVTDV
+2628 EASGISFTWTVTDV

-2651 NPGEQNGVEGDV
+2651 NPSDQNGVEGDV
-2663 VSLQIEATDVED
+2663 VSLQIEAIDGEGDDMTFTASILPDGLTIDASTGLISGIITAGASTNSPFAVAVTVTDDGSPSEASTISFTWTVTDVAVNLAPVVSNPGDQNGVEGNVVSLQIEAVDGEGD
-2675 DVLTYTA
+2675 DMTFAALNLPDGLTIDTSTGLISGTITAGASTNSPFAVEVTVTDDGSPSEASTISFTWTVTDVAVNLAPVVINPSDQNGVEGDVVSLQIEAIDGEGDGMTFTA
-2682 SSLPTGLSID
+2682 SNLPVGLSID

-2702 EAGASANSPFAVDIT
+2702 TAGASTNSPFAVEIT
-2717 VTDDGSPSESSTVS
+2717 VTDDGSPSESSTVT
-2731 FVWNVT
+2731 F
-2737 DVAVNLAPVVTNLGE
+2737 
-2752 QNGVEGDIVSL
+2752 I
-2763 QIEATDVEDDAMTYT
+2763 
-2778 ASNLPAGLSIDMS
+2778 
-2791 TGLIS
+2791 
-2796 GTIEAGASANS
+2796 
-2807 PFAVNVTVTD
+2807 
-2817 DGIPSEASTVSFVWN
+2817 WN

-2838 VVNEAPVVTNPGAQ
+2838 VINEAPEVVNPGAQ
-2852 SGMEGEEVS
+2852 SGVEGEEVS

-2868 DDDLTFTA
+2868 DDNLTFTA
-2876 DNLPDGLTIDPSTGL
+2876 DNLPDGLTIDISTGV
-2891 ISGTIAAGASVNSP
+2891 ISGTIAAGASDNSP
-2905 YAVIVTVTDDGSPS
+2905 YSVTVTVTDDGTPS
-2919 ESSTVNFNWNINQN
+2919 ETSTVNFEWSINQN

-2947 NPASENAQVFINLE
+2947 NPASENAEVFINLE

-2969 YIYDTSGRLVKTY
+2969 YIYDTSGRLVKKY